1 MEILVN
7 FMKSW
12 LSFMA
17 LASVVAVTL
26 GVIANGVIFIDS
38 KVEKEWVKI
47 VLSFLWFTF
56 VFAVVITLLSLN

>member
-1 MEILVN
+1 MEILSN
-7 FMKSW
+7 FIKSW

-26 GVIANGVIFIDS
+26 GVIASGVIFIDS

-56 VFAVVITLLSLN
+56 VFSVVITLLNLI

>member
-1 MEILVN
+1 MEILSN
-7 FMKSW
+7 FIITW

-17 LASVVAVTL
+17 LASVVTITI
-26 GVIANGVIFIDS
+26 GVIASGVIFIGN
-38 KVEKEWVKI
+38 KVDKEWVHI